1 MKKKCIN
8 ELVLVLVLGNFISFL
23 YVAHRGMEHFTR
35 ESIVFLVILEVL
47 AMLISYLVQF
57 FCGQEKI
64 KQNMYLKKIIGVIY

>member
-1 MKKKCIN
+1 
-8 ELVLVLVLGNFISFL
+8 
-23 YVAHRGMEHFTR
+23 MEHFTR

>member
-23 YVAHRGMEHFTR
+23 YVAHRGMDISLGKVLF
-35 ESIVFLVILEVL
+35 FLVILEVL

-64 KQNMYLKKIIGVIY
+64 KQNMYLKK

>member
-23 YVAHRGMEHFTR
+23 YVAHRGREYSTR
-35 ESIVFLVILEVL
+35 ESIFFMVILEVL

-57 FCGQEKI
+57 FCGREKI
-64 KQNMYLKKIIGVIY
+64 KQNM